1 MAGSVPVVAGALST
15 AVFVAST
22 MPMILKAIRTRD
34 LSSYSGGNLILS
46 NAGNLLYAAYVFS
59 LPVGPAWAL
68 YCFNLSVGVTMLAL
82 WLRYRAAL
90 QVSAAGGAVGHPLQ
104 NVKATSTRI
113 PIEA

>member
-15 AVFVAST
+15 AVFAAST

-46 NAGNLLYAAYVFS
+46 NAGNLLYAVYVLS
-59 LPVGPAWAL
+59 LPLGPAWAL
-68 YCFNLSVGVTMLAL
+68 YGFNLSVSVTMLAL

-90 QVSAAGGAVGHPLQ
+90 QVSAPGEGLPRPLQ
-104 NVKATSTRI
+104 DVEATSTRI
-113 PIEA
+113 LLEA